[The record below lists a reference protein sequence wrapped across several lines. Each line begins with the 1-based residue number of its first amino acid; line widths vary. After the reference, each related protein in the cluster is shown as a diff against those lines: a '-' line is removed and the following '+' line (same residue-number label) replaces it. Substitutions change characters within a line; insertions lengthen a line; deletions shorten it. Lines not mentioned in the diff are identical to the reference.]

1 MASSLISPGTQV
13 TLINESYYIPAT
25 APTVP
30 LYFIATRA
38 DKKQPDGVTP
48 AAGALEHSVV
58 RQITSL
64 NQSVQTYGVP
74 YFRTDVSGNQLHGDA
89 RNEYG
94 LFAMNQALNIL
105 SSVYAVRADVDLADA
120 DVVAFAAS
128 TPVFTGIG
136 NGVLSSL
143 SLNPVNVQAETWT
156 LTATSGT
163 VNAGYFQAGTQ
174 YKIASNPIV
183 ATIAGSFLTGI
194 SYTITSVG
202 TTDFTLIG
210 ASANTVGV
218 VFTATGPGAGTGVA
232 TGLSTDFT
240 LIGAANN
247 SVGTVFTAS
256 GPGAGTGTSTSVP
269 ATVFTVNGFVSGA
282 QGSAAVGIPY
292 NNGIISF
299 TILAGSTDYT
309 NGDTFTFNISSVI
322 TSNPLG
328 ANDAA
333 KRLTIV
339 TALIGEINS
348 NTDVRSELYE
358 YNLIV
363 CPGYFETAPDLLN
376 LSLAINEEAFVI
388 SDTPFNKS
396 PEDTATW
403 ALTNQRQYSQDIAYY
418 YPHSLAANLDGTLVF
433 AAASGTALKTVAY
446 SDSVSEEWYPPAG
459 FRRGVVVGVSDV
471 GYVTGTLGTAT
482 TFVSTPLNQG
492 QRDNL
497 YQYNNNINIIPFF
510 PGQGI
515 VVFGQK
521 TSASVAS
528 ALDRIN
534 VMRLMMKIKR
544 DIRKSSYAFLFEL
557 NDVTTRD
564 AIKAV
569 IDGYLNDILLRRG
582 LYDYIVICDASNNTN
597 AQIQANELHVSIA
610 VSPELAVE
618 FIYIPIVVTS
628 YGTTLGAT

>member
-13 TLINESYYIPAT
+13 TLINESYYIPAS

-30 LYFIATRA
+30 LFFIATRA

-48 AAGALEHSVV
+48 APGALEHSVV

-64 NQSVQTYGVP
+64 NQSVKTYGVP
-74 YFRTDVSGNQLHGDA
+74 YFRTDNSGNQLHGDA

-94 LFAMNQALNIL
+94 LFAINQSLNVLASI
-105 SSVYAVRADVDLADA
+105 YAVRADVDLADA
-120 DVVAFAAS
+120 DVVAFSAS

-136 NGVLSSL
+136 NGSLTSL

-156 LTATSGT
+156 LTATSAI
-163 VNAGYFQAGTQ
+163 VNAGYFQVGSQ
-174 YKIASNPIV
+174 YKITTDPIIT
-183 ATIAGSFLTGI
+183 ATAGSFLTGI
-194 SYTITSVG
+194 SYTIVSVG
-202 TTDFTLIG
+202 TTDFTTIG
-210 ASANTVGV
+210 AVSNTVGLI
-218 VFTATGPGAGTGVA
+218 FTATGPGT
-232 TGLSTDFT
+232 
-240 LIGAANN
+240 
-247 SVGTVFTAS
+247 
-256 GPGAGTGTSTSVP
+256 GTGTATSVP
-269 ATVFTVNGFVSGA
+269 ATAFTVNGFVSGA
-282 QGSAAVGIPY
+282 QGSAAVGVPY

-299 TILAGSTDYT
+299 TILAGSTAFT
-309 NGDTFTFNISSVI
+309 NGDTFTFNVSSVV

-358 YNLIV
+358 YNLII

-376 LSLAINEEAFVI
+376 LSLVINEEAFVI
-388 SDTPFNKS
+388 ADTPFTLS
-396 PEDTATW
+396 PEATATW

-433 AAASGTALKTVAY
+433 AAASGTALKTIAY
-446 SDSVSEEWYPPAG
+446 SDSISEEWYPPAG

-534 VMRLMMKIKR
+534 VMRLLMKIKR
-544 DIRKSSYAFLFEL
+544 DIRKASYSFLFEL

-564 AIKAV
+564 AIKAM
-569 IDGYLNDILLRRG
+569 IDSYLNDILLRRG
-582 LYDYIVICDASNNTN
+582 LYDYVVICSEVNNPPS
-597 AQIQANELHVSIA
+597 AIQANELHVDIA
-610 VSPELAVE
+610 LSPELAVE
-618 FIYIPIVVTS
+618 FIYIPITVVS
-628 YGTTLGAT
+628 YGTALGAT